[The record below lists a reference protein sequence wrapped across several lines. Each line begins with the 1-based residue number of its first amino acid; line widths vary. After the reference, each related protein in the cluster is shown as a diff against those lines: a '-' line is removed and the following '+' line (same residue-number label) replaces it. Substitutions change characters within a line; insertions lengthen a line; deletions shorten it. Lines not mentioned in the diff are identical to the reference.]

1 MLKKRFNFNDSLDNV
16 FLMIKLGLFLHQS
29 HFDKAVQVLQSA
41 HADSIGAP
49 KIPNV
54 CWKDI
59 GGLSNVKQEIM
70 DTIQLPFQYPELFV
84 AGLQRSGAL

>member
-1 MLKKRFNFNDSLDNV
+1 MKWKPDFETISFC
-16 FLMIKLGLFLHQS
+16 LGILLHQN
-29 HFDKAVQVLQSA
+29 HFDKAIQVLQAA

-59 GGLSNVKQEIM
+59 GGLGDVKQEIM
-70 DTIQLPFQYPELFV
+70 DTIQLPFQYPELFA
-84 AGLQRSGAL
+84 AGLQRSGTL